1 MNNTHAYKLARELAG
16 RDREKLIETFQATSD
31 DAFFK
36 EALGKCRRLCPKV
49 DDANNTVSWH
59 LDGDDEPC
67 IEVTDSTYSGKCV
80 RALKDVPAGTLLPFL
95 GYVGTEAFDDSPY
108 YAITVSKGDNGKV
121 DVDPSPLAE
130 GRVAKKNA
138 FIGGRMN
145 EPPMD
150 PMHLFNHIYA
160 RINQENVK
168 PYQSMVW
175 DVLKSSFS
183 ALPVGLGTMLDEKD
197 CTDEKIETFLRGAI
211 HADNH
216 AEAKRLLERYKNF
229 GFLWDDKSQDIVR
242 EKVAWPTRED
252 LRKLIPSDQTMM
264 PCEKV
269 YRHGACVV
277 QMDKP
282 NSRYRVGYLR
292 RVVIN
297 DEKSLD
303 IVNTLQVA
311 DTFHNV
317 KYVENFVPKT
327 GTFNDFFLD
336 FDRDDNIAEI
346 VVRTRWEKVKFPA
359 DYKNDID
366 DICVGSLLPGGTK
379 LYGRA
384 ESILAKYLPNTIVVG
399 ATEDLNKAYD
409 CDVSKVFK
417 ETAAVPKTVHAYA
430 YIFKDIAPG
439 EELYLNYYYGG
450 RDERRQ
456 TAWVNGL
463 DKKSDVYKYLLEDG
477 EVDGIKFKDYWGMPV
492 HDVLSNRF
500 FKADGGTYLR
510 GQKGW
515 LRKKKSA
522 LCRKLTP
529 RKMWAP
535 SQIRTKTRKRRRP
548 D

>member
-1 MNNTHAYKLARELAG
+1 M
-16 RDREKLIETFQATSD
+16 
-31 DAFFK
+31 
-36 EALGKCRRLCPKV
+36 RRRN
-49 DDANNTVSWH
+49 DYWNDT
-59 LDGDDEPC
+59 
-67 IEVTDSTYSGKCV
+67 
-80 RALKDVPAGTLLPFL
+80 
-95 GYVGTEAFDDSPY
+95 
-108 YAITVSKGDNGKV
+108 
-121 DVDPSPLAE
+121 
-130 GRVAKKNA
+130 
-138 FIGGRMN
+138 
-145 EPPMD
+145 
-150 PMHLFNHIYA
+150 
-160 RINQENVK
+160 RISVFCGMTN
-168 PYQSMVW
+168 
-175 DVLKSSFS
+175 
-183 ALPVGLGTMLDEKD
+183 
-197 CTDEKIETFLRGAI
+197 
-211 HADNH
+211 
-216 AEAKRLLERYKNF
+216 
-229 GFLWDDKSQDIVR
+229 QDIVR

-366 DICVGSLLPGGTK
+366 DICVGSLLLGGTK

-492 HDVLSNRF
+492 HDVLSNPIF
-500 FKADGGTYLR
+500 QGGWGTYLR

-522 LCRKLTP
+522 FVSEINTKENVGTFSNPYENKEEAETRLKTP
-529 RKMWAP
+529 PIPKKQNKKKKNNAP
-535 SQIRTKTRKRRRP
+535 PGFKYKQGPFVIDLVTNKRWYVETIERVNDKRSQKIKIQPQLHHHLFDFLMEKFPSDKDVKKFVTTFSNGEKKVVIDRLEDPWLPSVACWEGLNLKTFIRMEEVDYMKFWYHDIVRRGGNDPALPDRP
-548 D
+548 